1 MSKGYVT
8 SQTEFQ
14 IWLQKAN
21 FVFSGTLTLIQ
32 GGNISTKNRY
42 VFRMTFL
49 QKEVL
54 QESFPVGKNKIF
66 FAWMLLADD
75 A

>member
-21 FVFSGTLTLIQ
+21 FVFSGTLTLIS
-32 GGNISTKNRY
+32 GGNIPTQNRY